1 MRRLLAVLAAGAAVL
16 LVPASPVFAHASLER
31 SEPAANSVLEES
43 PTAVVLDFDEDVE
56 PALSSIRVYDSAGA
70 EVAVGDTVAGD
81 DASIL
86 RADVPTLVDG
96 LYAVVWQASSSDGH
110 VVDGAFSFQVGTAA
124 TGDGD
129 SLSIGLGQ
137 LSHAIRRNVNLL
149 YLLENNGVYG
159 LTKGQFSAAAD
170 KGSVSK
176 KGEGNTMD
184 PIDSAAL
191 ALTLGATF
199 VARSFSGD
207 KEQLVPLIKAGLAH
221 NGFAFIDIISP
232 CVTFNDHE
240 GSTKSYA
247 YTREKKVDIV
257 YADFVPPATAIT
269 ADYAS
274 GDVRADGSA
283 PG

>member
-31 SEPAANSVLEES
+31 SEPAANSVLEDS

-129 SLSIGLGQ
+129 SLLQIG
-137 LSHAIRRNVNLL
+137 R
-149 YLLENNGVYG
+149 
-159 LTKGQFSAAAD
+159 
-170 KGSVSK
+170 
-176 KGEGNTMD
+176 
-184 PIDSAAL
+184 
-191 ALTLGATF
+191 
-199 VARSFSGD
+199 
-207 KEQLVPLIKAGLAH
+207 AH
-221 NGFAFIDIISP
+221 
-232 CVTFNDHE
+232 V
-240 GSTKSYA
+240 
-247 YTREKKVDIV
+247 
-257 YADFVPPATAIT
+257 
-269 ADYAS
+269 
-274 GDVRADGSA
+274 
-283 PG
+283 